1 MTKILTKLPK
11 PDADG
16 RRDLAPLIV
25 VNGYEVHP
33 VLFNAM
39 LSDPDRGRALLASI
53 AESGA
58 EIVVGAEAARVD
70 LGAGD
75 DATRRGVHHDDDRD
89 EALLAEDAPILQV
102 GVRDLAGACAERI
115 AARGV
120 ALVAQDLPAGRAVT
134 LDPAAWAGP
143 RD

>member
-39 LSDPDRGRALLASI
+39 LSDADRGRSLLASI

-58 EIVVGAEAARVD
+58 IGVGCDISADTVCGIAVRRLFAASNRLLDTLNEPDELAVVAA
-70 LGAGD
+70 
-75 DATRRGVHHDDDRD
+75 
-89 EALLAEDAPILQV
+89 
-102 GVRDLAGACAERI
+102 
-115 AARGV
+115 
-120 ALVAQDLPAGRAVT
+120 AVIRESCT
-134 LDPAAWAGP
+134 IIFG
-143 RD
+143 